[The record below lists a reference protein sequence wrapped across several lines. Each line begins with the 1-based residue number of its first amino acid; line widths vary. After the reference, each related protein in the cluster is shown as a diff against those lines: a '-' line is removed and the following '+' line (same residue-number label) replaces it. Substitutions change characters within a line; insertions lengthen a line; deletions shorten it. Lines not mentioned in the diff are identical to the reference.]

1 MKITKEEVLYVAN
14 LARLEIGAEEIEKLT
29 GQIGGILDYVD
40 QLNQV
45 ETTGVAGTSHAVPLT
60 NAFREDAVQ
69 THLAREE
76 ALANAPQPEEG
87 GFGVPKI
94 L

>member
-45 ETTGVAGTSHAVPLT
+45 GTAGVAGTSHAVPLT
-60 NAFREDAVQ
+60 NAFREDTLE
-69 THLAREE
+69 TH
-76 ALANAPQPEEG
+76 LANAPQPEEG

-94 L
+94 I

>member
-1 MKITKEEVLYVAN
+1 MKITRDEVLYVAD

-29 GQIGGILDYVD
+29 GQIGEILDYVD

-45 ETTGVAGTSHAVPLT
+45 ETSGIAGTSHAVPLT
-60 NAFREDAVQ
+60 NAFRGDRLQ
-69 THLAREE
+69 PHLARED

-94 L
+94 I